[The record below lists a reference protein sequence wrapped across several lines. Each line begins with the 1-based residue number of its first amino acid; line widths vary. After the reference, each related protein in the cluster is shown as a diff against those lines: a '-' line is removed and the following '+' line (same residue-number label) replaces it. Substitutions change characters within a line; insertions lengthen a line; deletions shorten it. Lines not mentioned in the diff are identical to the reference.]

1 MGIIH
6 IDNIIIFLLKL
17 KQRTSLITLSPIMG
31 GAEEL
36 IREVKDQAGPRQKVR
51 CTKTVNVLNFL
62 TTET

>member
-6 IDNIIIFLLKL
+6 IDNIIFLLKL

-36 IREVKDQAGPRQKVR
+36 IREVKDQAGPRQKVQ
-51 CTKTVNVLNFL
+51 CTKKTVNVLNFL
-62 TTET
+62 TTEP